1 MNTRRLRHTT
11 RLSVLTL
18 FTALVVA
25 TAASAAVSSGFPPSL
40 GKLCGH
46 VPGATWKFQ
55 GQSGTQY
62 NVTALPARSCA
73 AAMRSVTALTK
84 QKPRAGALGAQTLA
98 GPSGFRCAGSGIKL
112 AHAGFCGGSKG
123 SKFFWAPRLVK

>member
-1 MNTRRLRHTT
+1 MNMRLPRHVL
-11 RLSVLTL
+11 RLSLL
-18 FTALVVA
+18 MLLTALVAA
-25 TAASAAVSSGFPPSL
+25 TAASARVGGGFPPSL

-46 VPGATWKFQ
+46 VGGAAWRFQ

-73 AAMRSVTALTK
+73 AAMRSVRALTK
-84 QKPRAGALGAQTLA
+84 QKPRAGALGGQTLA

-112 AHAGFCGGSKG
+112 AHAGFCGGSNG
-123 SKFFWAPRLVK
+123 SKFFWAPRLSK